1 MRMKQFNNRTIT
13 SVSKKAFGNL
23 FIVLV
28 IFLMV
33 LPFFVTF
40 NEFLTRIVESTSLF
54 RFIEKLIV
62 PYEVML
68 TRTIISFFGV
78 ETQPGTV
85 SVIRNGI
92 PAYTYI
98 AWNCIGWQS
107 LVILLVS
114 LKAGFVREFTTMS
127 RIEALVFALVGTFL
141 MNLARISSILIIL
154 YYFGKQ
160 PAAFFHN
167 YVSILITGGW
177 LFFFWWF
184 VYRFVL
190 EEKKAEDV

>member
-1 MRMKQFNNRTIT
+1 MKQFSNSTMSSVT

-23 FIVLV
+23 FILLVL
-28 IFLMV
+28 ILMV

-54 RFIEKLIV
+54 RFIEKIVV

-68 TRTIISFFGV
+68 VRTIISFFGV

-85 SVIRNGI
+85 AVIKDGVNQ
-92 PAYTYI
+92 YTYI

-107 LVILLVS
+107 LVILFVS
-114 LKAGFVREFTTMS
+114 LKGGLVSGFTRAS
-127 RIEALVFALVGTFL
+127 RLEALTFALVGTFL
-141 MNLARISSILIIL
+141 MNLARISAILIIL

-167 YVSILITGGW
+167 YVSIVITLLW
-177 LFFFWWF
+177 LLFFWWF
-184 VYRFVL
+184 SYMFVL
-190 EEKKAEDV
+190 ETRNTN

>member
-1 MRMKQFNNRTIT
+1 METLTKMPTQNIAKRAKR
-13 SVSKKAFGNL
+13 SASNL

-28 IFLMV
+28 VFLMV

-54 RFIEKLIV
+54 RFIEKIIV

-68 TRTIISFFGV
+68 TRTIVSFFGV

-85 SVIRNGI
+85 AVIKDGVNQ
-92 PAYTYI
+92 YTYI

-107 LVILLVS
+107 LVILFVS
-114 LKAGFVREFTTMS
+114 LKSGLVSGFTKSS
-127 RIEALVFALVGTFL
+127 RLEAVVFALVGTFL
-141 MNLARISSILIIL
+141 MNLARISAILIIL
-154 YYFGKQ
+154 YYFGRG
-160 PAAFFHN
+160 PSSFFHN
-167 YVSILITGGW
+167 YISIIITTAW

-184 VYRFVL
+184 VYRFIL
-190 EEKKAEDV
+190 EEKQSS